1 MEVDELLADS
11 FNYCSVNEKL
21 TAALRRRCEE
31 VAIVD
36 DKELHREPRKLAEI
50 FLTLKRRRI
59 ISATNVDFLKQVA
72 EAGED
77 FHLKERIKQFEK
89 GKPWLPDR
97 VLTGSMR
104 STKWFSWPVDVH
116 YGSNALCQVLLSLMR
131 EGANV
136 NERDKEALYI
146 FCDGHFKPS
155 IDFSRYVDNPFQLME
170 TLVRKE
176 NISPRNLSLL
186 KGFFSLETVR
196 NPEAVAILECFE
208 AISSIQELLARLCD
222 LQSNSF
228 GRNFGCDELFCRRW
242 LKLCRSIQ
250 RVLRISFKGTNR
262 LQHIKSFLRYFQE
275 IEPGGSR
282 LNKLLNHLIEE
293 SCMADKE
300 KQWQP
305 ILKLLVVSTESCRL
319 AKSPLFETADESK
332 LIGSSPVGPKIL
344 RQMDEFYT
352 FLQEKEAAITS
363 GAFHTRTEETQEMET
378 VLQNYI
384 QGKDQDEY
392 DDIEMLNIFFK
403 GIVPFHWKQLSS
415 STAFATRR
423 PVVCWRTSLRDWIR
437 QS

>member
-77 FHLKERIKQFEK
+77 FHLKERINQFEK

-136 NERDKEALYI
+136 NERHKEALYI

-250 RVLRISFKGTNR
+250 RLLRISFKGTNR

-282 LNKLLNHLIEE
+282 LNKLLNHLIEK

-403 GIVPFHWKQLSS
+403 GIVPFH
-415 STAFATRR
+415 
-423 PVVCWRTSLRDWIR
+423 
-437 QS
+437 